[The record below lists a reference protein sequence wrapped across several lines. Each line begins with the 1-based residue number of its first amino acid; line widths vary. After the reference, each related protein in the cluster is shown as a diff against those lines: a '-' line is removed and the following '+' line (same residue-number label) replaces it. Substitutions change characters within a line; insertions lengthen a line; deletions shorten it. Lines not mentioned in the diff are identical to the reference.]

1 MKQLFY
7 IHGANETALCFN
19 YIKAALPEHEAIDI
33 DYDCQA
39 PIVPTI
45 ATILKKLP
53 INQDIEFITHS
64 YGGLIAVALGYYH
77 KGVKKIVSLAAPFG
91 GSEGANY
98 LRFLFPAYGL
108 FKNVATSN
116 PLVQEI
122 SRRGATVPTL
132 NIIATVGYNPFS
144 AARNDGVI
152 TIETQRQLPGAKH
165 VEVGYNHF
173 ELLLADPVVQMIK
186 EFVWEK

>member
-19 YIKAALPEHEAIDI
+19 YIKATLPEHEAINI
-33 DYDCQA
+33 DYDCHA
-39 PIVPTI
+39 PIVPTVI
-45 ATILKKLP
+45 NILKNLP
-53 INQDIEFITHS
+53 RNQDIEIISHS
-64 YGGLIAVALGYYH
+64 YGGLIAVALGNYH
-77 KGVKKIVSLAAPFG
+77 PGVKKIVSLAAPFG

-98 LRFLFPAYGL
+98 LRFFFPTYGL
-108 FKNVATSN
+108 FKNVGSAN

-122 SRRGATVPTL
+122 SKKGTKVPTL

-152 TIETQRQLPGAKH
+152 TIDSQRKLPGAKH
-165 VEVGYNHF
+165 VEVGFNHF
-173 ELLLADPVVQMIK
+173 ELLLADPVIQMIK
-186 EFVWEK
+186 EFLW